1 MCLRCIWW
9 HLICFVS
16 KANYLPFLGADLRS
30 DAVLSL
36 GRDDFDGE
44 LRSPRDELLE
54 LLEYDDPD
62 SDALESDDSKWHC
75 TTNFIIY
82 H

>member
-1 MCLRCIWW
+1 MFC
-9 HLICFVS
+9 
-16 KANYLPFLGADLRS
+16 AYYLPFFGADLRS
-30 DAVLSL
+30 DAVLSR

-62 SDALESDDSKWHC
+62 SDALESDDSKV
-75 TTNFIIY
+75 TKEIRFISR
-82 H
+82 HS